1 MFWGFQLP
9 LPVAELP
16 PVNGDLLRQT
26 SYARKM
32 VRGPQ
37 PGLKEAR
44 PAHAGDGVTSQV
56 AHGGQCDV
64 HDAQLI
70 QVVRLLAGKTEAE
83 LRAEFD
89 ALDADGSGALYP
101 PGRLPNSPARG
112 LAPPTHVSHTAV
124 CGFCWVCVV
133 PRLRQGLLNHRRPRY
148 RRGRHPAAP
157 RRRRCR

>member
-1 MFWGFQLP
+1 
-9 LPVAELP
+9 
-16 PVNGDLLRQT
+16 
-26 SYARKM
+26 M

-112 LAPPTHVSHTAV
+112 LAPPPHSCLPYSRVRVLLGVCSSTAEARTTQ
-124 CGFCWVCVV
+124 
-133 PRLRQGLLNHRRPRY
+133 P
-148 RRGRHPAAP
+148 
-157 RRRRCR
+157 